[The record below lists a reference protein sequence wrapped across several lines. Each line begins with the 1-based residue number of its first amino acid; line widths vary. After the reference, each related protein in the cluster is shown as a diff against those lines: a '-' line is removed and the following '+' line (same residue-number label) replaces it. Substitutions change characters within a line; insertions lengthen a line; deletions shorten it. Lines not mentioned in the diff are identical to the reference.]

1 MSAPEPLTRFGRLER
16 RGVLLGLSGSQLG
29 VIGTALAVA
38 VAAVYSGGAGRL
50 VLAAPVWG
58 VLLAV
63 GTLSVGGRPVVGWLP
78 LAATWHARRAAGLTS
93 VTARVGMTSR
103 TGTAT
108 SLVVPGL
115 AKPLELVEAP
125 TLGGML
131 VADRRAGTLT
141 GVLRVGGAGFV
152 LDEPGTQ
159 EAKVHGWG
167 RVLAGVCQQPSVVRV
182 QLLARSVPGGLAP
195 ARRWWRD
202 HVTGPTNPVTAA
214 VAGILDEGFVVP
226 VRRETLLAVA
236 VRAPHAGRRDAVVVE
251 RVAAQLA
258 TVAASLTGAELTAGG
273 WLDWAGLASTLHEVL
288 DPAAAAH
295 VEDGLVSLTATV
307 GAQERWSSLTTGT
320 SAHAT
325 YWVSEWPRAAMNPG
339 FLEPL
344 LLTDVGT
351 LSVLAEPVPTAKALR
366 EIRRAKVEHT
376 ADAAQRVRLGQV
388 EDEATRAEVADL
400 ERREAELVAGHQ
412 DLRFTGLITVSAPD
426 EATLA
431 ERCAGMETA
440 AAQAMCEV
448 RRLVG
453 QQGTAFLA
461 AALPLARGVL

>member
-1 MSAPEPLTRFGRLER
+1 MSAPEPTTRFGRLER
-16 RGVLLGLSGSQLG
+16 RGVLLGLSGAQL
-29 VIGTALAVA
+29 VLVGTAVAVA
-38 VAAVYSGGAGRL
+38 VAAVYSGGAGGL
-50 VLAAPVWG
+50 AMAAPVWG
-58 VLLAV
+58 ALLAV

-78 LAATWHARRAAGLTS
+78 LLATWRARRAAGLTS
-93 VTARVGMTSR
+93 VVASARGA
-103 TGTAT
+103 GAGEPAP
-108 SLVVPGL
+108 LVVPGL
-115 AKPLELVEAP
+115 AKPLELVDASSM
-125 TLGGML
+125 GGVL
-131 VADRRAGTLT
+131 IADRRAGTLT

-152 LDEPGTQ
+152 LDEPAEQ

-202 HVTGPTNPVTAA
+202 HLTDTTNPVVTAL
-214 VAGILDEGFVVP
+214 AGMLDEGFVAP

-236 VRAPHAGRRDAVVVE
+236 VRAPRAGRRGGTAVD

-258 TVAASLTGAELTAGG
+258 TATASLSGAELVAEG
-273 WLDWAGLASTLHEVL
+273 WLDRAGLARVVHASL

-295 VEDGLVSLTATV
+295 TEDAPVSLTTTV
-307 GAQERWSSLTTGT
+307 GAEEKWSFLITGT
-320 SAHAT
+320 SSHAT
-325 YWVSEWPRAAMNPG
+325 YWVNEWPRVASNPG

-344 LLTDVGT
+344 LLADAGT
-351 LSVLAEPVPTAKALR
+351 LSLVAEPLPTAKALR

-376 ADAAQRVRLGQV
+376 ADASQRLRLAQI
-388 EDEATRAEVADL
+388 EDESTRAEVADL

-412 DLRFTGLITVSAPD
+412 DLRFTGLITVAAPD

-431 ERCAGMETA
+431 ERCTAMETA

-448 RRLVG
+448 HRLVG
-453 QQGTAFLA
+453 QQGVAFLA

>member
-1 MSAPEPLTRFGRLER
+1 MSGPEPTTRFGRLER
-16 RGVLLGLSGSQLG
+16 RGVLLGLSGMQLG
-29 VIGTALAVA
+29 MVGMAAAVA
-38 VAAVYSGGAGRL
+38 VAAVYSRGAGGL
-50 VLAAPVWG
+50 VLATPVWG
-58 VLLAV
+58 VLLVV
-63 GTLSVGGRPVVGWLP
+63 GTFSVGGRPVVGWLP
-78 LAATWHARRAAGLTS
+78 LLAGWHARRAAGLTS
-93 VTARVGMTSR
+93 VAATSR
-103 TGTAT
+103 TASTA

-115 AKPLELVEAP
+115 GKPLQLVDVP
-125 TLGGML
+125 TLGGVL
-131 VADRRAGTLT
+131 VADRRAGTFT

-182 QLLARSVPGGLAP
+182 QVLARSVPGGLAP

-202 HVTGPTNPVTAA
+202 HVADPANPVTAA
-214 VAGILDEGFVVP
+214 LAGMLDEGFVAP
-226 VRRETLLAVA
+226 GRRETLLAVA
-236 VRAPHAGRRDAVVVE
+236 VRVPHAGRRDSAAVN
-251 RVAAQLA
+251 RIAAQLA
-258 TVAASLTGAELTAGG
+258 TVAASLSGAELTAEG
-273 WLDWAGLASTLHEVL
+273 WLNRAGLARVFREAL
-288 DPAAAAH
+288 DPTAAAAA
-295 VEDGLVSLTATV
+295 EDGPVSMSTTV
-307 GAQERWSSLTTGT
+307 GAHEKWLTLTVGT

-325 YWVSEWPRAAMNPG
+325 YWVSEWPRAAVHPG

-344 LLTDVGT
+344 LLADLGT
-351 LSVLAEPVPTAKALR
+351 LSVQAEPLPTAKALR

-376 ADAAQRVRLGQV
+376 ADAAQRVRLGQI

-426 EATLA
+426 EVTLA
-431 ERCAGMETA
+431 ERCTAMETA

>member
-1 MSAPEPLTRFGRLER
+1 MSAPEPTTRFGRLER
-16 RGVLLGLSGSQLG
+16 RGVLLGLSGVQLG
-29 VIGTALAVA
+29 MVGMAAAVA
-38 VAAVYSGGAGRL
+38 VAAVYSGGAGGL

-78 LAATWHARRAAGLTS
+78 LLAGWHARRAAGLTA
-93 VTARVGMTSR
+93 VAATVRTTAER
-103 TGTAT
+103 AT

-115 AKPLELVEAP
+115 AKPLDLVDAP

-131 VADRRAGTLT
+131 VADRRAGTFT
-141 GVLRVGGAGFV
+141 GVLRVRGAGFV

-167 RVLAGVCQQPSVVRV
+167 RVLAAVCQQPSVVRV
-182 QLLARSVPGGLAP
+182 QVLARSVPGGLAP

-202 HVTGPTNPVTAA
+202 HVTDPANPVTAA
-214 VAGILDEGFVVP
+214 LARMLDEGFVAP
-226 VRRETLLAVA
+226 VRRETLLAIA
-236 VRAPHAGRRDAVVVE
+236 VRAPHAGRRDAAAAD

-258 TVAASLTGAELTAGG
+258 TVAASLAGAELTAEG
-273 WLDWAGLASTLHEVL
+273 WLDRTGLARVLHQAL
-288 DPAAAAH
+288 DPVRAAH
-295 VEDGLVSLTATV
+295 AEDAPVSLTTTV
-307 GAQERWSSLTTGT
+307 GAHEKWSMLTTGT
-320 SAHAT
+320 SVHAT
-325 YWVSEWPRAAMNPG
+325 YWVSEWPRAAVNPG

-344 LLTDVGT
+344 LLADVGT
-351 LSVLAEPVPTAKALR
+351 LAVLAEPLPTAKALR
-366 EIRRAKVEHT
+366 EIRRAKVEHA
-376 ADAAQRVRLGQV
+376 ADAAQRVRLGQI
-388 EDEATRAEVADL
+388 EDETTRAEIADL

-426 EATLA
+426 EARLA
-431 ERCAGMETA
+431 ARCTAMEST

>member
-1 MSAPEPLTRFGRLER
+1 MSAPEPTTRFGRLER
-16 RGVLLGLSGSQLG
+16 RGVLLGLSGVQLG
-29 VIGTALAVA
+29 TIGTALAVA
-38 VAAVYSGGAGRL
+38 VAAVYSAGAGGL
-50 VLAAPVWG
+50 VLAAPAWG
-58 VLLAV
+58 VLLAI

-78 LAATWHARRAAGLTS
+78 LLARWQARRAAG
-93 VTARVGMTSR
+93 VTAVTAAVGATGR
-103 TGTAT
+103 TGRAE
-108 SLVVPGL
+108 SLLVPGL
-115 AKPLELVEAP
+115 ARPLELVDAP
-125 TLGGML
+125 SLGGVL
-131 VADRRAGTLT
+131 VADRRAGTFT
-141 GVLRVGGAGFV
+141 GVLRVAGAGFV

-202 HVTGPTNPVTAA
+202 HVTDLANPVAA
-214 VAGILDEGFVVP
+214 ALAGMLDEGFVAP

-236 VRAPHAGRRDAVVVE
+236 VRAPRGGRRNPADVE
-251 RVAAQLA
+251 RAASQLA
-258 TVAASLTGAELTAGG
+258 TITASLAGAELTAQG
-273 WLDWAGLASTLHEVL
+273 WLDRGGLARVLYEAL

-295 VEDGLVSLTATV
+295 AEDGPVSRTTTV
-307 GAQERWSSLTTGT
+307 GAGERWSSLTTGT
-320 SAHAT
+320 SWHAT
-325 YWVSEWPRAAMNPG
+325 YWVSEWPRAAVHPG
-339 FLEPL
+339 FLQPL
-344 LLTDVGT
+344 LLADVGT
-351 LSVLAEPVPTAKALR
+351 LSVLAEPLSTAKALR
-366 EIRRAKVEHT
+366 EIRRAKVEHA
-376 ADAAQRVRLGQV
+376 ADAAQRVRIGQI

-412 DLRFTGLITVSAPD
+412 DLRFTGLVTVSASD

-431 ERCAGMETA
+431 ERCTAMETA